1 MVHWTAE
8 EKSAI
13 TSTWSKVN
21 QEQDGAD
28 ALTRLFIVYPW
39 TQRYFSSFG
48 NVSTAS
54 ASASNAS
61 VRAHGKKVLGAVGNA
76 VQHMDDVKGTLAKL
90 SKEHAVE
97 LHVDPE
103 NFKVTQTLL
112 LVIVL
117 ATKLGSA
124 FTPQVQAAWE
134 KFNNVLVA
142 ALSHG
147 YH

>member
-48 NVSTAS
+48 NLSS
-54 ASASNAS
+54 ASAISSNAN
-61 VRAHGKKVLGAVGNA
+61 VRGHGKKVLGAVGNA
-76 VQHMDDVKGTLAKL
+76 VQNMDNVKGTLAKL
-90 SKEHAVE
+90 SREHAVD

-103 NFKVTQTLL
+103 NFKQRLAQM

-117 ATKLGSA
+117 AAKLGGA